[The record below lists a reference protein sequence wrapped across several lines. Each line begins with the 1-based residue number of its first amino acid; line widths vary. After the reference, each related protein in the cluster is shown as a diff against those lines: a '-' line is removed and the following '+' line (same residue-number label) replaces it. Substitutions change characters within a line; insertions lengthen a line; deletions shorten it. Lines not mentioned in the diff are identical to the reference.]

1 MASVTTSVNQRY
13 MEYNKLIRPND
24 TINKP
29 RESLQLA
36 VGWWLS
42 IWNKKIIPM
51 AKVKTE
57 QEVTNGQGEGVT
69 K

>member
-1 MASVTTSVNQRY
+1 
-13 MEYNKLIRPND
+13 MEYNKLIRPNA

-42 IWNKKIIPM
+42 MWSKKIIPI

-57 QEVTNGQGEGVT
+57 HAVTNGQGEGVT

>member
-1 MASVTTSVNQRY
+1 
-13 MEYNKLIRPND
+13 MEYNKLVRPND
-24 TINKP
+24 IINEPK
-29 RESLQLA
+29 ESLQLA
-36 VGWWLS
+36 SGWWLS
-42 IWNKKIIPM
+42 ICNKKIIPM

>member
-1 MASVTTSVNQRY
+1 
-13 MEYNKLIRPND
+13 MEYNKLIRPNGI
-24 TINKP
+24 INEPK
-29 RESLQLA
+29 ESLQLA
-36 VGWWLS
+36 SGWWLS
-42 IWNKKIIPM
+42 ICNKKIIPM